1 MICDFRFQELM
12 SMSIEPRQRA
22 FLVNAHEAAVSGD
35 IGRKYGSQPPFDT
48 RLGDF
53 GLSLWSK

>member
-1 MICDFRFQELM
+1 
-12 SMSIEPRQRA
+12 MSIEPRQRA